1 MCTACV
7 CDAPATVRDQPAS
20 RRVTGL
26 DRPSLHLATTAA
38 AADLL
43 SKSFNYNTKV
53 ELKTKTE
60 SGVTFTGEAVV
71 SKPGASSGDGAVPRA
86 RERTCGGA
94 TRVASLRRCARL
106 SVRAPRS
113 TAPVG
118 GAFRRPVT
126 TARRPHFCRPR
137 PPATAS
143 ALLKAEGGFG
153 AFRADKLQIGTD
165 KKIAGEFSLAEAFP
179 GTKLTFKATDG
190 SRAAGAEAISAV
202 IGAEYKVANAT
213 CTVDVDT
220 IAYGVDATALVG
232 YDGACRSG
240 GARVCTKP
248 RGGRPPRRQDPG
260 GRRRGAPIPMLTP
273 RPPTTIAGFLV
284 GGPVKAGLAAAGG
297 VDVRDYNALLGYKA
311 KDYTV
316 GAASEKKFS
325 SVTAFYYHTLSPTI
339 NAAAVA
345 KVCCSACVWRR
356 DYGLG
361 WTSARGLAGRPPSGR
376 GGC

>member
-1 MCTACV
+1 M

-126 TARRPHFCRPR
+126 TARRPHFCRTR

-190 SRAAGAEAISAV
+190 SR
-202 IGAEYKVANAT
+202 
-213 CTVDVDT
+213 
-220 IAYGVDATALVG
+220 
-232 YDGACRSG
+232 
-240 GARVCTKP
+240 
-248 RGGRPPRRQDPG
+248 
-260 GRRRGAPIPMLTP
+260 
-273 RPPTTIAGFLV
+273 
-284 GGPVKAGLAAAGG
+284 AAGG